1 MAAATAAKSQSLA
14 STSGRRPVCR
24 SMRATLCWL
33 LAWKPPC
40 APPGLLCCHVPWH
53 ARNAAIQHEL
63 LRAMAG
69 SNGDR
74 TMLPIGAAHRPF
86 LEASLRALP
95 WVTVVDPLSV
105 TGGPAR

>member
-1 MAAATAAKSQSLA
+1 MRTSRTALLPRALA
-14 STSGRRPVCR
+14 
-24 SMRATLCWL
+24 
-33 LAWKPPC
+33 
-40 APPGLLCCHVPWH
+40 